1 MSSPTENEIEI
12 EIELE
17 NELEQTYHA
26 IHQLIH
32 STLSPTIPNTPRL
45 STEFQPNSFTNH
57 NPHLSIQSSLTELS
71 PTTSTTPTT
80 NSESTSSIHQQ
91 HPQTDHQLCL
101 TPTTKTSF
109 DKQSNR
115 STRTMSL
122 SIPPTATIQPNLTH
136 LRHRSIRPS
145 LTIQPDLTPE
155 PSDPPI
161 LSAPANTT
169 SNPQQI
175 NNNNNNNN
183 IKKQPKNKTKKTES
197 STTSHFTRSLLP
209 SKTPAGPLGRSSKFS
224 LATVNTNGLILVPSA
239 TGKPVAAPITN
250 LSMMPL
256 YLVQP
261 FLSPNPSTA
270 TSASHPNTPFARLSL
285 QQQSSAFARFFPER
299 SSFPIT
305 PVIPSPR
312 HHHHHHHQHQPPNP
326 LIHFLHKLLLFLA
339 HPPTHRI
346 ASTPTACISE
356 EKQKPKQN
364 KKKTSIKTTQIVARL
379 MGAFNKRT
387 PQQPKLLTQAEK
399 TVVLSD
405 HYCCFAIP
413 LYNTG
418 IYSILAQFTVF
429 GFVFG
434 ILSFSAPSILA
445 IVLDFAYTAFFGILC
460 LAVGFI
466 QALGFF
472 GVYKEKPAIFK
483 KYFIGNVGLL
493 ALTFGYSL
501 VLLIISSTKHATA
514 IDQCLLQFVSN
525 EEFVDGPSSTSRQV
539 CSVWTYAQLA
549 VCFFVWFLFFFS
561 QLYFCYMV
569 KIWGQDQK
577 LDHIRYQSLI
587 SAVRQ
592 SRATSSMVHPG
603 QLEGGDEWESRSTG
617 GSLDIRSSMA
627 SGGQRAKPLANGGSR
642 LKNEIEWKELPN
654 AHPLD
659 PSAAASSEPGPGIDK
674 QKSREFGQSDFR
686 PLLAQRDP
694 TVSGHWIEVIDHP
707 FPLPPSDP
715 SHKHSPTDDQEF
727 YKS

>member
-1 MSSPTENEIEI
+1 
-12 EIELE
+12 
-17 NELEQTYHA
+17 
-26 IHQLIH
+26 
-32 STLSPTIPNTPRL
+32 
-45 STEFQPNSFTNH
+45 
-57 NPHLSIQSSLTELS
+57 
-71 PTTSTTPTT
+71 
-80 NSESTSSIHQQ
+80 
-91 HPQTDHQLCL
+91 
-101 TPTTKTSF
+101 
-109 DKQSNR
+109 
-115 STRTMSL
+115 
-122 SIPPTATIQPNLTH
+122 
-136 LRHRSIRPS
+136 
-145 LTIQPDLTPE
+145 
-155 PSDPPI
+155 
-161 LSAPANTT
+161 
-169 SNPQQI
+169 
-175 NNNNNNNN
+175 
-183 IKKQPKNKTKKTES
+183 
-197 STTSHFTRSLLP
+197 
-209 SKTPAGPLGRSSKFS
+209 
-224 LATVNTNGLILVPSA
+224 
-239 TGKPVAAPITN
+239 
-250 LSMMPL
+250 MPL

-418 IYSILAQFTVF
+418 IYSILAQ
-429 GFVFG
+429 
-434 ILSFSAPSILA
+434 
-445 IVLDFAYTAFFGILC
+445 
-460 LAVGFI
+460 
-466 QALGFF
+466 FF

-686 PLLAQRDP
+686 PVPPSAGSSTLIPPSSPAAHHSPPEPIPSDQLLAQRDP